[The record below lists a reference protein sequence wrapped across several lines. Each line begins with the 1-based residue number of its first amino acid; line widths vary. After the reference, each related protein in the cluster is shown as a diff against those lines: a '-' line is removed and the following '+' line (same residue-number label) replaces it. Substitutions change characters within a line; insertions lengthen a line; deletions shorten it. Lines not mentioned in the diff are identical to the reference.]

1 MRIANNT
8 AGRNSSVDSQT
19 LLIVMAAVVVVV
31 LVAAW
36 MYYGRRQRV
45 RLRER
50 FGPEYDRVVATAGSP
65 AKAEALLRERAARVD
80 RFKIRPIVRDQADAF
95 EREWRRVQSRFVDD
109 PDAAVAEADSLLT
122 QVMTARG
129 YPLEDFD
136 RRADDISVD
145 HPHVV
150 ENYRTACA
158 FVLKR
163 QRGQA
168 TTEELRQAIV
178 NYRALFD
185 DLLEVEDRHRRR
197 AS

>member
-1 MRIANNT
+1 M
-8 AGRNSSVDSQT
+8 DSQT
-19 LLIVMAAVVVVV
+19 LLIVMAAVVVIV

-36 MYYGRRQRV
+36 MYYGQRRRV

-65 AKAEALLRERAARVD
+65 ARAEALLSERAARVD
-80 RFKIRPIVRDQADAF
+80 RFKIRPLIREQAEAF
-95 EREWRRVQSRFVDD
+95 EREWKRVQSLFVDD
-109 PDAAVAEADSLLT
+109 PDGAVADADRLLT

-129 YPLEDFD
+129 YPLEDFE
-136 RRADDISVD
+136 RRAEDVSVD

-150 ENYRTACA
+150 ENYRTARA
-158 FVLKR
+158 LVLKR

-168 TTEELRQAIV
+168 TTEELRQVIV
-178 NYRALFD
+178 NYRSLFD
-185 DLLEVEDRHRRR
+185 DLLEVRDRHHRR